1 MSYRKQKRWW
11 NAYILLYER
20 MDADD
25 EHRIKEFT
33 KSMQDLTI
41 GTSCCVARCAE
52 RELGADVGG
61 ARAGVRVLYV
71 LHVVT

>member
-11 NAYILLYER
+11 NAYILMYER

-25 EHRIKEFT
+25 EHRIIEFT

-41 GTSCCVARCAE
+41 GSSGSIKY
-52 RELGADVGG
+52 LS
-61 ARAGVRVLYV
+61 
-71 LHVVT
+71 